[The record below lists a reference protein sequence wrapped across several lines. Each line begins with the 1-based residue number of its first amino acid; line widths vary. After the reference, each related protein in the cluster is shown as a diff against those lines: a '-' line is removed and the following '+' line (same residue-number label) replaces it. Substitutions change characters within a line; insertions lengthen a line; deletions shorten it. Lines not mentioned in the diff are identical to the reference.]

1 MKTLLLIFTLLFSAS
16 AYAQT
21 DTVYCIQILSTKTPE
36 YVTAEQLNIMPF
48 DTVMYEQAGAY
59 YRLMI
64 VYTDLF
70 EAEIS
75 LTSWQR
81 AYSDAFICRRTFAQ
95 AAQLKKFYTNEAN

>member
-1 MKTLLLIFTLLFSAS
+1 MKTLFFILLFSAA

-21 DTVYCIQILSTKTPE
+21 DTMYCIQILSTKTPE

-48 DTVMYEQAGAY
+48 DTVMYEQAGNY

-75 LTSWQR
+75 LASWQR

-95 AAQLKKFYTNEAN
+95 ALQLKKFYTNESN

>member
-1 MKTLLLIFTLLFSAS
+1 
-16 AYAQT
+16 
-21 DTVYCIQILSTKTPE
+21 
-36 YVTAEQLNIMPF
+36 
-48 DTVMYEQAGAY
+48 
-59 YRLMI
+59 MI

-95 AAQLKKFYTNEAN
+95 ASKLKKFYTNESN

>member
-1 MKTLLLIFTLLFSAS
+1 MKTLLLIFTLSFSAM
-16 AYAQT
+16 AQT
-21 DTVYCIQILSTKTPE
+21 SDTLYCIQILSTKTPE
-36 YVTAEQLNIMPF
+36 YVTAEQLEIMPF
-48 DTVMYEQAGAY
+48 DTVVYEQAGDY

-75 LTSWQR
+75 LASWQR

-95 AAQLKKFYTNEAN
+95 ASLLKKFYTNEAN

>member
-1 MKTLLLIFTLLFSAS
+1 MKTLLLIFTLLFSATV
-16 AYAQT
+16 YAQT

-59 YRLMI
+59 YRLI
-64 VYTDLF
+64 VVYTDLF

-75 LTSWQR
+75 LASWQR